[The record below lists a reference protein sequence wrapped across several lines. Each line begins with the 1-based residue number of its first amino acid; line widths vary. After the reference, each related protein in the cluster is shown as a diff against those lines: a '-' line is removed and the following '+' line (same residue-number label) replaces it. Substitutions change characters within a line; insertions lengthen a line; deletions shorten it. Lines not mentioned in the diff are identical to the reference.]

1 MYITFSLPLL
11 PKAIISW
18 RESESER
25 ETLIQDQDNKEHPRY
40 EIQLARKFE
49 PTELCEIFLTRWGK
63 YAYMIILSL
72 YCFLAGWSFTTVA
85 GSAWATNIPFH
96 TPTVQQCEGS
106 EFYHA
111 IYPEDPSCW
120 HAYQLC
126 VFFFAVIVVP
136 LSLVNLKEQAILQM
150 ILGVLRFSTIA
161 IIVVYCIVKLS
172 GGDNICT
179 FGNSSNATGN
189 NSLSQENLTGFSDL
203 SKIVFQFDWKG
214 WLVSIPVFTYAF
226 IIHQGIPALTHPIK
240 QKHLLRQLMIVMFG
254 SAALCYLALGIV
266 VPLWFKAT
274 VLETVTLNWV
284 RCVCLGGGSSDLQMR
299 AFVSHLHEHILLEYS
314 LPVSFLEV

>member
-1 MYITFSLPLL
+1 MYIIFLLPLL

-18 RESESER
+18 RERGSER
-25 ETLIQDQDNKEHPRY
+25 ERLIQDQDNKKHPRY

-49 PTELCEIFLTRWGK
+49 LTELCEIFLTRWGK

-72 YCFLAGWSFTTVA
+72 LCFLGGWSFTTVA

-96 TPTVQQCEGS
+96 TSTIRQCEGS

-111 IYPEDPSCW
+111 IYPEDPNCW

-126 VFFFAVIVVP
+126 VLFYAVIVIP
-136 LSLVNLKEQAILQM
+136 LSLVDLKEQAILQT
-150 ILGVLRFSTIA
+150 ILGILRFSTIA
-161 IIVVYCIVKLS
+161 VIVVYCIVKLS
-172 GGDNICT
+172 GGKNICT

-189 NSLSQENLTGFSDL
+189 ISLSQENLTGFSDL
-203 SKIVFQFDWKG
+203 SKIVFRFDWMG

-226 IIHQGIPALTHPIK
+226 IIHQAIPALTHPIK
-240 QKHLLRQLMIVMFG
+240 EKHFLRQLMMVMFG
-254 SAALCYLALGIV
+254 SAAFCYLALGIV

-274 VLETVTLNWV
+274 VLETATLNWV
-284 RCVCLGGGSSDLQMR
+284 RCVCLRGGSGDLH
-299 AFVSHLHEHILLEYS
+299 VSK
-314 LPVSFLEV
+314 